1 MVHKKDEVMA
11 FGGAMNDLEMSQMVK
26 YGFVMKNGKEFLKEK
41 IGCVVP
47 YICEEDGNSLYW
59 KNILMIPN
67 YLKLS
72 TVNKR
77 NKDGTF

>member
-1 MVHKKDEVMA
+1 MGHKKDEVMA
-11 FGGAMNDLEMSQMVK
+11 FGGAMNDLEMSQLVK
-26 YGFVMKNGKEFLKEK
+26 YGFVMKNGNEFLKEK

-47 YICEEDGNSLYW
+47 YICEEDGISLYW

-72 TVNKR
+72 TINKR